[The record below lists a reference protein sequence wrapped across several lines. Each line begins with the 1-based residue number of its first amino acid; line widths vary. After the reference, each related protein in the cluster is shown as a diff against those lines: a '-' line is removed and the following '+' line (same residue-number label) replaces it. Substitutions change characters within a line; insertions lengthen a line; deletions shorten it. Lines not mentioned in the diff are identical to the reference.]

1 MDTLSTTRMARVA
14 KLAKHNSPATKVS
27 RVDHRDGA
35 GHLAPVYEASLQER
49 TSYRVRK
56 AKNRAFVS
64 GPWSVDTAAEASAQ
78 EFLMT
83 VTSGENGGEF
93 MLDAVMPEEN
103 GGPFVVTAAG
113 AEFAYET
120 DRSNPT
126 GAMREPFPKSR

>member
-1 MDTLSTTRMARVA
+1 MSSLNTTRIARAA
-14 KLAKHNSPATKVS
+14 KLAKHKSPAIQVS

-35 GHLAPVYEASLQER
+35 GHLAPVYEASLQQR

-64 GPWSVDTAAEASAQ
+64 GTRSADAAAEASAQ

-93 MLDAVMPEEN
+93 MLDAATPEEN

-126 GAMREPFPKSR
+126 SAMREPFPKSR

>member
-1 MDTLSTTRMARVA
+1 MSSLNTTRIARAA
-14 KLAKHNSPATKVS
+14 KPAKSPAPKVS

-35 GHLAPVYEASLQER
+35 GHLAPVYEASLQQR

-64 GPWSVDTAAEASAQ
+64 ATGSTDVTAEASAQ

-103 GGPFVVTAAG
+103 GGPFVVTSAG

-120 DRSNPT
+120 DRSNPA
-126 GAMREPFPKSR
+126 GAMREPFPKTR

>member
-1 MDTLSTTRMARVA
+1 MGTLNTTRIARVTKQA
-14 KLAKHNSPATKVS
+14 KPKSPVLKVS

-35 GHLAPVYEASLQER
+35 GHLAPLYEASLQQR
-49 TSYRVRK
+49 ASYRVRK
-56 AKNRAFVS
+56 AKDRAFVS
-64 GPWSVDTAAEASAQ
+64 ATWSADVAAEASAQ

-93 MLDAVMPEEN
+93 LLDEVMPEEN

-126 GAMREPFPKSR
+126 GAMREPFPKS